1 MLSIVQ
7 EKVDQAKNVL
17 REKGTDAWITFVRET
32 SAGGDPVL
40 SLIYGDA
47 TLTWE
52 SVLIVPADGDP
63 TAIVGRYEVE
73 AARNTGAYPRVQG
86 YDQSI
91 RPHLIEALERLNP
104 TSIAINTSLSD
115 VYADGLTHGM
125 YRLLLQ
131 SLEGT
136 PFGERL
142 VSSEEVVG
150 ALRGRKTATEVER
163 VRKAVQI
170 TDEIFKR
177 TFAQVRVGMTEK
189 DVSQFMQNSAADL
202 GLGLA
207 WSRDGCP
214 TVNTGPDS
222 PVGHVAPTDL
232 AIQPGHILHIDFGV
246 RSEGYCSDI
255 QRDAYILRDGETGAP
270 EAVQHGYDTVVG
282 AIQAAVA
289 EMKPGAVGKDID
301 ALARQIV
308 VEAGF
313 DEYKHAL
320 GHQLGKEAHDGGGL
334 LGPLWE
340 RYGDS
345 PLKTLEVGQIYTVE
359 PSLLVPGYGVI
370 GIEEDVIIT
379 QTGAEYLGPPQT
391 ELILIR

>member
-17 REKGTDAWITFVRET
+17 REKGIDAWITFVRET

-308 VEAGF
+308 VKAGF